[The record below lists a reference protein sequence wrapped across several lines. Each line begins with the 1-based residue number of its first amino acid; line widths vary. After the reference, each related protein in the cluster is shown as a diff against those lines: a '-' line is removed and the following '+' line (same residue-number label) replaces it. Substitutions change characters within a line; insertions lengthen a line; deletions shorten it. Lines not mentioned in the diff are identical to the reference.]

1 MSVDG
6 GGLPNVPVEAI
17 EMLEQGKLTLR
28 HDPNYV
34 KGVVSLQL
42 TEYAW
47 KTYHQNWMIVRNST
61 GFPFITSDN
70 PVSIHQP
77 DAFSPAIRHLPITPR
92 LCLSVRYDRT
102 RVPDFDPKLPPSGAI
117 EWVDADAQLARSI
130 NTLTAKCAEDFVF
143 TTRPSAGIRRLVQNN
158 ARFGLECD
166 LMTLGSLKAE
176 YHQVAVRVRERRK

>member
-1 MSVDG
+1 MDG

-77 DAFSPAIRHLPITPR
+77 DAFSPAIRIFRSHRDYVCRSDMIERECLILTPSCR
-92 LCLSVRYDRT
+92 RAVLSNGLTLMLNSR
-102 RVPDFDPKLPPSGAI
+102 GA
-117 EWVDADAQLARSI
+117 I